1 MPALTSCHMLV
12 EKLHSGCNE
21 KTHPPADTDIIFYIV
36 SVQYYY
42 IMQEAG
48 REGGRKDVNQNK
60 LIVFRFENPN
70 FTPVM

>member
-42 IMQEAG
+42 IMQEGG
-48 REGGRKDVNQNK
+48 REGGREEE
-60 LIVFRFENPN
+60 R
-70 FTPVM
+70 M